1 MKSLL
6 RKVIKITPAISLS
19 VLLLGTIQ
27 AAPQT
32 SDNNTSANK
41 TSQKPAKIR
50 AVHAAQP
57 RDGQQ
62 VFAQNCER
70 CHNAPQSFS
79 PNISGTVVLH
89 MRVRANLS
97 EQDAQALIHFLNP

>member
-1 MKSLL
+1 MKNLS
-6 RKVIKITPAISLS
+6 KKITKSASVLSLS
-19 VLLLGTIQ
+19 ILFLASIASFSQTTDSTT
-27 AAPQT
+27 AAV
-32 SDNNTSANK
+32 K
-41 TSQKPAKIR
+41 TNQKPAKAR
-50 AVHAAQP
+50 PVHAAQP

-79 PNISGTVVLH
+79 PNISGTVAQH

-97 EQDAQALIHFLNP
+97 EQDVQALMRFLNP

>member
-1 MKSLL
+1 MKKLL
-6 RKVIKITPAISLS
+6 RKIVNIIPAVSLCA
-19 VLLLGTIQ
+19 LLLGTIP
-27 AAPQT
+27 ASSQT
-32 SDNNTSANK
+32 ADTSSTATKAN
-41 TSQKPAKIR
+41 QKPVKIK

-79 PNISGTVVLH
+79 PSISGTVVRH

-97 EQDAQALIHFLNP
+97 EQDAQALMRFLNP

>member
-1 MKSLL
+1 MKNLL
-6 RKVIKITPAISLS
+6 RKIVKLAPSVS
-19 VLLLGTIQ
+19 SCVLLLATIPVSSQ
-27 AAPQT
+27 TADSSSVAA
-32 SDNNTSANK
+32 K
-41 TSQKPAKIR
+41 TNQKPAKIK
-50 AVHAAQP
+50 AVHAVQP

-79 PNISGTVVLH
+79 PNISGTVVRH

-97 EQDAQALIHFLNP
+97 EQDAQALMRFLNP